1 MVAARQNNNM
11 KRKNGK
17 PGPNNMRKN
26 FKPGGGQLQQ
36 QQQQHNGGFK
46 QQIRSNNGNVR
57 GNNMNRMM
65 NVNFNPMFTPNQ
77 MNDPG
82 YMDFN
87 EPSVRQ
93 FPPKNNSYQKNAN
106 NVNPMNGMN
115 GQNGGGGG
123 GGGGGG
129 APGVGNKSN
138 NNNKNRGRMNFNK
151 QRNNMGMMPN
161 NGNNMGNSANG
172 RMGNGRN
179 FPMNG
184 IGGTNNGPFRNGP
197 PRIPFNDGPMGGGIG
212 GGAGMRPNDNF
223 GGPQFFPPQRFGPMM
238 PPQMGM
244 RPPIGMMAGR
254 RRPMPPMVPAQMLPP
269 FRGGNNGRPMRRK
282 IGNGAPPAPNAN
294 NPRRPP
300 NPNQKGVKNRRKN
313 DRKGTKKMNLNV
325 DKYPLTKPWV
335 TDEIK
340 AAHDKKVELSNQLK
354 GKKDDQLFAEFKIQ
368 RDAFVK
374 LYEAARD
381 AYNAANKKQVI
392 YSTHFIYFFL
402 MTFFISMP
410 IFYVRESRVRV
421 ELI

>member
-1 MVAARQNNNM
+1 MVAARQNNNL

-17 PGPNNMRKN
+17 PGANNMRKN

-46 QQIRSNNGNVR
+46 QQIRINNGNVR
-57 GNNMNRMM
+57 GNNMNRLM
-65 NVNFNPMFTPNQ
+65 NVNFNPMFAPNQ

-93 FPPKNNSYQKNAN
+93 FPPKNSYQKNAN
-106 NVNPMNGMN
+106 NVNPMNMN

-123 GGGGGG
+123 VGGGGGG
-129 APGVGNKSN
+129 GGVGNKN

-151 QRNNMGMMPN
+151 PRNNNNINAAN
-161 NGNNMGNSANG
+161 NGLNMGNNANV

-179 FPMNG
+179 FAMNG
-184 IGGTNNGPFRNGP
+184 IGGGNNGPFRNGP
-197 PRIPFNDGPMGGGIG
+197 PRIPFNDAPMPG

-238 PPQMGM
+238 PPQIGM
-244 RPPIGMMAGR
+244 RPPIGRPMMA
-254 RRPMPPMVPAQMLPP
+254 RRPLPPPPAVMIPP
-269 FRGGNNGRPMRRK
+269 FRGGGGNNGRPMRRK
-282 IGNGAPPAPNAN
+282 IGNGAPPVQNVN

-300 NPNQKGVKNRRKN
+300 NNPKGGIKNRRKN
-313 DRKGTKKMNLNV
+313 DRKATKKLNFSV

-374 LYEAARD
+374 LYETARD
-381 AYNAANKKQVI
+381 EFNAANKKQVI
-392 YSTHFIYFFL
+392 YSKICTFASFRWVVACLQSHSFIYARHNL
-402 MTFFISMP
+402 TSN
-410 IFYVRESRVRV
+410 
-421 ELI
+421 

>member
-1 MVAARQNNNM
+1 M
-11 KRKNGK
+11 
-17 PGPNNMRKN
+17 
-26 FKPGGGQLQQ
+26 QQ

-57 GNNMNRMM
+57 GNNMNRLM

-93 FPPKNNSYQKNAN
+93 FPPKNTYQKNAN
-106 NVNPMNGMN
+106 NVNPMIGMN
-115 GQNGGGGG
+115 GQNGGIGG

-129 APGVGNKSN
+129 AVGGVGNKN

-151 QRNNMGMMPN
+151 QRNNNIGMVPN
-161 NGNNMGNSANG
+161 NANNMGNNPNV

-184 IGGTNNGPFRNGP
+184 MGGGNNGPFRNGP
-197 PRIPFNDGPMGGGIG
+197 PRIPFNDAPMSGGGG

-223 GGPQFFPPQRFGPMM
+223 GGPQFFPPQRFGGPMM
-238 PPQMGM
+238 PPPIGM
-244 RPPIGMMAGR
+244 RPPIGRPMMAGR
-254 RRPMPPMVPAQMLPP
+254 RPPPMAPAQMLPP
-269 FRGGNNGRPMRRK
+269 FRGGNAGRPMRRK
-282 IGNGAPPAPNAN
+282 IGNGAPLPVPNVN

-313 DRKGTKKMNLNV
+313 DRKGTKKLNLNV

-374 LYEAARD
+374 LYETARD

-392 YSTHFIYFFL
+392 YSSNSIRIFL
-402 MTFFISMP
+402 MNCLISMP
-410 IFYVRESRVRV
+410 SLFYVCEKQFHVK
-421 ELI
+421 LI